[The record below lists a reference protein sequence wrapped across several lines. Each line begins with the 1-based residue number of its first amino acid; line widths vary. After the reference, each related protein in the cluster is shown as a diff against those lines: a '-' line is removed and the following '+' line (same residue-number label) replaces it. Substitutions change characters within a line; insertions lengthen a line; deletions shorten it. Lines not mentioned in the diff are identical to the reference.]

1 MSRSDDGAGDDVG
14 YVDRSIPQGLID
26 ALDDAIVIAS
36 ADGVVHQLNSAF
48 EQALGYS
55 KDDVPYTPPL
65 PWVASRAT
73 GVATSADLAIAEYH
87 ELAAQARDHPTGRT
101 TIQFRHADGHAVH
114 MNVSFSHFNSAGDIL
129 SLMRD
134 VTDEVRSAERE
145 HVLRTMS
152 TELANASDPN
162 ALAEAA
168 LGTIIEYFEADLA
181 GIRYDSIDVDVSVGS
196 AQDEP
201 VIRDGLLRTLKLR
214 PPAGVVIFNGA
225 TKAAAIQLA
234 PVDSAVPEGTGDT
247 GDTVGSVAMSLFNS
261 QGALW
266 IGWHQHRRVD
276 SGDLDLLKSLCS
288 QLGQALQ
295 RASLDLERRQFAMSI
310 QQSILKNTR
319 VPENAA
325 ARYVPALQPLDIGG
339 DWYDLLDLGEGRT
352 GIVIGDCVGRGIG
365 AASTM
370 TKLRAASRVLLL
382 RAPIPLDALA
392 TLDRFAAAV
401 DQAYCATALIGV
413 IDSNGLFTWASAAH
427 VPGVLIRADRSV
439 QVLDGA
445 QSAPLGVKSKRVDA
459 SVKLQRGDR
468 IILFTDG
475 LVERRHESLD
485 AGIERLIDVATE
497 LHDHSVGD
505 TADMIVDILGG
516 DTGYSDDVAL
526 IVFEHRAVPPFH
538 SSLIPG
544 ESLLSDFRASLGKW
558 LSSAGVS
565 APVVDDLKLAVNEA
579 VSNSLEHSHPVA
591 PDGSASDR
599 SPVEVD
605 AFSNG
610 ASLTIQVKD
619 HGRWRDS
626 TASESDSTRG
636 RGLSIIRAVT
646 DSCEIAQSDA
656 GTTLT
661 LTRAIG

>member
-1 MSRSDDGAGDDVG
+1 MSRSGSGSEDDVG
-14 YVDRSIPQGLID
+14 YDDRSIPQGLID

-55 KDDVPYTPPL
+55 KDNIPYAPPL
-65 PWVASRAT
+65 PWVAPRAP
-73 GVATSADLAIAEYH
+73 GAGTSADLAIAEYH
-87 ELAAQARDHPTGRT
+87 HLAAQARDDPTGRT
-101 TIQFRHADGHAVH
+101 TIELRHADGHVVH
-114 MNVSFSHFNSAGDIL
+114 MNVSFSHFNSAGDVL
-129 SLMRD
+129 ALMRD
-134 VTDEVRSAERE
+134 VTGEVRSAKRE
-145 HVLRTMS
+145 HALRTMS
-152 TELANASDPN
+152 IEVANTSDPT
-162 ALAEAA
+162 AVAEAA
-168 LGTIIEYFEADLA
+168 LGTIIEYFDADVA
-181 GIRYDSIDVDVSVGS
+181 GVRYDSMQVDVAVASP
-196 AQDEP
+196 QDESA
-201 VIRDGLLRTLKLR
+201 IRDGLLKTLKLR
-214 PPAGVVIFNGA
+214 PPAGVAVFNGV
-225 TKAAAIQLA
+225 TGMTDIPLIPEDSVVPDD
-234 PVDSAVPEGTGDT
+234 PVA
-247 GDTVGSVAMSLFNS
+247 SVAMSLFNS

-266 IGWHQHRRVD
+266 IGWHRRRRFD

-365 AASTM
+365 AATTM

-382 RAPIPLDALA
+382 RAPIPVDVLT

-413 IDSNGLFTWASAAH
+413 IDSNGLFSWASAAH
-427 VPGVLIRADRSV
+427 VPGVVIRADRSV

-445 QSAPLGVKSKRVDA
+445 QSTPLGVKSRRVDA

-475 LVERRHESLD
+475 LVERRHEILD
-485 AGIERLIDVATE
+485 AGIQRLIDVATT
-497 LHDHSVGD
+497 LHDQSVGD
-505 TADMIVDILGG
+505 TADTIIDILGG

-544 ESLLSDFRASLGKW
+544 ESLLSDFRAALGNW
-558 LSSAGVS
+558 LDNAGVS
-565 APVVDDLKLAVNEA
+565 APVADDLKLAVNEA
-579 VSNSLEHSHPVA
+579 VSNSLEHSHATASKV
-591 PDGSASDR
+591 SADNQPS
-599 SPVEVD
+599 VEVD

-610 ASLTIQVKD
+610 ASLTIQVRD

-626 TASESDSTRG
+626 TVSESDSTRG
-636 RGLSIIRAVT
+636 RGLSIIRSVT
-646 DSCEIAQSDA
+646 DSCEIAQTDA

-661 LTRAIG
+661 LTKAIS